1 MMPDSPDPIELLAN
15 AKPVS
20 TYDIEPSRLDEMI
33 TRVTS
38 APAARFPLL
47 RTWQMRAGSALAA
60 AVVAVAAVLV
70 SLGGGPGLTVLTL
83 GSAAT
88 ISGPATHAPV
98 TPSPTSFATAQA
110 PVRAGAQEKSTFIGG
125 PRLATSASPLAVYR
139 VLPVPDPSA
148 SLSNVAAALGVHH
161 VTLNA
166 QCTYGA
172 TGTSVLGANAVGTTA
187 VVTEAPLRASG
198 CSGSL
203 STATGPLTWT
213 YNLKNSECQRPSS
226 LSSNTSVCALSPA
239 SSQQRTASPQ
249 QLRRWSSRLVT
260 SLRRYDVVPHGMTLG
275 GPSFASGANTV
286 VYPLV
291 TSSGV
296 ISNQYEEFQFT
307 IAGSLEYATGLLAST
322 TLDNT
327 YPALSEAGGVALL
340 THSSGSS
347 VNPGGPMIPAATTTV
362 TVTSPGFEAS
372 PKVVT
377 LTSATLSYQLLW
389 LEDGTA
395 VLLPQYIYRA
405 SNGVDEQVLALS
417 PTSYRV
423 GAAK

>member
-1 MMPDSPDPIELLAN
+1 
-15 AKPVS
+15 
-20 TYDIEPSRLDEMI
+20 
-33 TRVTS
+33 
-38 APAARFPLL
+38 
-47 RTWQMRAGSALAA
+47 
-60 AVVAVAAVLV
+60 
-70 SLGGGPGLTVLTL
+70 
-83 GSAAT
+83 
-88 ISGPATHAPV
+88 
-98 TPSPTSFATAQA
+98 
-110 PVRAGAQEKSTFIGG
+110 
-125 PRLATSASPLAVYR
+125 
-139 VLPVPDPSA
+139 
-148 SLSNVAAALGVHH
+148 
-161 VTLNA
+161 
-166 QCTYGA
+166 
-172 TGTSVLGANAVGTTA
+172 
-187 VVTEAPLRASG
+187 
-198 CSGSL
+198 
-203 STATGPLTWT
+203 
-213 YNLKNSECQRPSS
+213 
-226 LSSNTSVCALSPA
+226 
-239 SSQQRTASPQ
+239 
-249 QLRRWSSRLVT
+249 VT

-347 VNPGGPMIPAATTTV
+347 VNPGGQMIPAATTTV